1 MQTTSTLPIQ
11 VNGAGPA
18 NPAQRTGNGN
28 GNAEPSQFSAT
39 LSREMD
45 QRRQPAPAAAA
56 QPPARPQQPQQGA
69 KAQQP
74 AKAQQADKPAEK
86 QAASAAQP
94 EQAAA
99 DAAAAGEN
107 RVAQGG
113 EGEDSAQ
120 QASAEASGPVADMLA
135 LVASFNQLLRAPV
148 AQAAQGEAA
157 AAATLQPGLPSAS
170 LETLTRNLLAD
181 AANGATAGTAGP
193 DEAGALLPDQL
204 IGKPLKAALADT
216 GARQAFAPALEAA
229 AQRAAAVQQAALP
242 VQADTVAE
250 APLALQQAQQVQ
262 LQAAAAAAPANALP
276 ARVGTPAWDNQV
288 GQKIVWMVAGG
299 DQSAELTLNPPDLGP
314 MQVVL
319 NVSGDQASVTFTAS
333 QLEVRQALENALP
346 RLREMMG
353 ESGITLG
360 DASVNAGR
368 DQRQAQD
375 GQAGSGNANGARFAG
390 ADDAAGTDAARP
402 AARTTMLGD
411 RGMVD
416 TFA

>member
-18 NPAQRTGNGN
+18 NAPQRGGN
-28 GNAEPSQFSAT
+28 GNAEPGQFSAT

-45 QRRQPAPAAAA
+45 QRRQLPPTAAA
-56 QPPARPQQPQQGA
+56 QPPARPQQPQPGP

-74 AKAQQADKPAEK
+74 AKAQQTDKPAEKQAEK
-86 QAASAAQP
+86 QAASAAEP
-94 EQAAA
+94 ERAAA
-99 DAAAAGEN
+99 TDPAAGGET
-107 RVAQGG
+107 RTAQAGD
-113 EGEDSAQ
+113 GEDGAQ
-120 QASAEASGPVADMLA
+120 QASAEASSPVADMLA

-148 AQAAQGEAA
+148 AQGEAPA
-157 AAATLQPGLPSAS
+157 AGTLQPGLPSAS
-170 LETLTRNLLAD
+170 LETLTRNLLAEAAGGAAAG
-181 AANGATAGTAGP
+181 AANP
-193 DEAGALLPDQL
+193 DEAGALLPDPL
-204 IGKPLKAALADT
+204 AGKPLKVAIADA
-216 GARQAFAPALEAA
+216 GARQAFAPAMEAA

-242 VQADTVAE
+242 VQAETVAE
-250 APLALQQAQQVQ
+250 APLALQQAPQVQ
-262 LQAAAAAAPANALP
+262 QAAAAAAPANTLP

-319 NVSGDQASVTFTAS
+319 NVSGDQASVTFTAN

-360 DASVNAGR
+360 DASVNAGH

-375 GQAGSGNANGARFAG
+375 GQAGGGARFAG
-390 ADDAAGTDAARP
+390 GTGENGSDDAAARP
-402 AARTTMLGD
+402 AGRTTLIGE